1 MKVLLRSD
9 VDGLG
14 KTGSIVNVARGYARN
29 FLVPQGL
36 AVIATEGMAAQAEV
50 MQQKRALQSAADKES
65 AQTLAASLSDC
76 AVTVSAKT
84 SDEGRLF
91 GSVGPAEISEAIV
104 TQIGAQI
111 EQRQIKVE
119 LIKDVGSHSFEIEI
133 HPEVSV
139 SGTVEVV
146 SEES

>member
-1 MKVLLRSD
+1 
-9 VDGLG
+9 
-14 KTGSIVNVARGYARN
+14 
-29 FLVPQGL
+29 
-36 AVIATEGMAAQAEV
+36 MAAQAEA

-65 AQTLAASLSDC
+65 AETLAASLSDC

-91 GSVGPAEISEAIV
+91 GSVGSAEISEAIV
-104 TQIGAQI
+104 TQLGAQI

>member
-14 KTGSIVNVARGYARN
+14 KTGTIVNVARGYARN

-36 AVIATEGMAAQAEV
+36 AVVATEGMAAQAEV
-50 MQQKRALQSAADKES
+50 MQKKRALQTAADKES
-65 AQTLAASLSDC
+65 AEALAESLSEC
-76 AVTVSAKT
+76 VVNVSAKS

-91 GSVGPAEISEAIV
+91 GSVGASEISDAV
-104 TQIGAQI
+104 LTQLGTQID
-111 EQRQIKVE
+111 QRQIKVE
-119 LIKDVGSHSFEIEI
+119 LIKDLGSHSFTIDL
-133 HPEVSV
+133 HSEVSI

-146 SEES
+146 AEES

>member
-36 AVIATEGMAAQAEV
+36 AVIATEGMAAQAEA
-50 MQQKRALQSAADKES
+50 MQQKRALQSAADKVS
-65 AQTLAASLSDC
+65 AETLAASLSDC

>member
-65 AQTLAASLSDC
+65 AETLAASLSDC

-91 GSVGPAEISEAIV
+91 GSVGSAEISEAIV
-104 TQIGAQI
+104 TQTGAQI

>member
-36 AVIATEGMAAQAEV
+36 AVIATEGMAAQAEA

-65 AQTLAASLSDC
+65 AETLAASLSDC

>member
-14 KTGSIVNVARGYARN
+14 KTGTIVNVARGYARN

-36 AVIATEGMAAQAEV
+36 AFIATEGMAAQAEV
-50 MQQKRALQSAADKES
+50 MQKKRALQTAADKES
-65 AQTLAASLSDC
+65 AEALAESLSEC
-76 AVTVSAKT
+76 VVNVSAKS

-91 GSVGPAEISEAIV
+91 GSVGASEISNAV
-104 TQIGAQI
+104 SAQLGTQIDQGK
-111 EQRQIKVE
+111 IKVE
-119 LIKDVGSHSFEIEI
+119 LIKDLGSHSFTIEL

-146 SEES
+146 AEES

>member
-36 AVIATEGMAAQAEV
+36 AVIATEGMAAQAEA

-65 AQTLAASLSDC
+65 AETLAASLSDC

-104 TQIGAQI
+104 TQTGAQI

>member
-91 GSVGPAEISEAIV
+91 GSVGSAEISEAIV

>member
-65 AQTLAASLSDC
+65 AETLAASLSDC

-91 GSVGPAEISEAIV
+91 GSVGSAEISEAIV
-104 TQIGAQI
+104 TQLGAQI

>member
-14 KTGSIVNVARGYARN
+14 KTGTIVNVARGYARN

-50 MQQKRALQSAADKES
+50 MQKKRALRTAADKES
-65 AQTLAASLSDC
+65 AEALAGSLSEC
-76 AVTVSAKT
+76 VVNVSAKS

-91 GSVGPAEISEAIV
+91 GSVGASEISNAV
-104 TQIGAQI
+104 SAQLGTQIDQ
-111 EQRQIKVE
+111 QQIKVE
-119 LIKDVGSHSFEIEI
+119 LIKDLGSHSFTIEL
-133 HPEVSV
+133 HSEVSV

-146 SEES
+146 AEES

>member
-65 AQTLAASLSDC
+65 AETLAASLSDC

>member
-1 MKVLLRSD
+1 MKGLLRSD

-65 AQTLAASLSDC
+65 AETLAASLSDC

-91 GSVGPAEISEAIV
+91 GSVGSAEISEAIV
-104 TQIGAQI
+104 TQLGAQI

>member
-14 KTGSIVNVARGYARN
+14 KTGTIVNVARGYARN

-36 AVIATEGMAAQAEV
+36 AVVATEGMAAQAEV
-50 MQQKRALQSAADKES
+50 MQKKRALQTAADKES
-65 AQTLAASLSDC
+65 AEALAESLSEC
-76 AVTVSAKT
+76 VVNVSAKS

-91 GSVGPAEISEAIV
+91 GSVGASEISNAVSIQLG
-104 TQIGAQI
+104 TQI
-111 EQRQIKVE
+111 EQQQIKVD
-119 LIKDVGSHSFEIEI
+119 LIKDLGSHSFTIEL
-133 HPEVSV
+133 HSEVSV

-146 SEES
+146 AEES

>member
-14 KTGSIVNVARGYARN
+14 KTGTIVNVARGYARN

-36 AVIATEGMAAQAEV
+36 AVVATEGMAAQAEV
-50 MQQKRALQSAADKES
+50 MQKKRALRTAADKES
-65 AQTLAASLSDC
+65 AEALAESLSEC
-76 AVTVSAKT
+76 VVNVSAKS

-91 GSVGPAEISEAIV
+91 GSVGASEISDAV
-104 TQIGAQI
+104 LTQLGTQID
-111 EQRQIKVE
+111 QRQIKVE
-119 LIKDVGSHSFEIEI
+119 LIKDLGSHSFTIDL
-133 HPEVSV
+133 HSEVSI

-146 SEES
+146 AEES

>member
-14 KTGSIVNVARGYARN
+14 KTGTIVNVARGYARN

-36 AVIATEGMAAQAEV
+36 AVVATEGMAAQAEA
-50 MQQKRALQSAADKES
+50 MQKKRALQTAADKES
-65 AQTLAASLSDC
+65 AEALAAILSEC
-76 AVTVSAKT
+76 VVSVSAKS

-91 GSVGPAEISEAIV
+91 GSVGATEISDAV
-104 TQIGAQI
+104 SSQLGAQI
-111 EQRQIKVE
+111 DQRQIKVE
-119 LIKDVGSHSFEIEI
+119 LIKDVGSHSFIIEL
-133 HPEVSV
+133 HSEVSV

>member
-65 AQTLAASLSDC
+65 AETLAASLSDC

-91 GSVGPAEISEAIV
+91 GSVGSAEISEAIV

>member
-14 KTGSIVNVARGYARN
+14 KTGTIVNVARGYARN

-36 AVIATEGMAAQAEV
+36 AVVATEGMAAQAEV
-50 MQQKRALQSAADKES
+50 MQKKRALRTAADKES
-65 AQTLAASLSDC
+65 AEALAESLSEC
-76 AVTVSAKT
+76 VVNVSAKS

-91 GSVGPAEISEAIV
+91 GSVGASEISDAV
-104 TQIGAQI
+104 SPQLGTQID
-111 EQRQIKVE
+111 QRQIIVE
-119 LIKDVGSHSFEIEI
+119 LIKDLGSHSFTIDL
-133 HPEVSV
+133 HSEVSI

-146 SEES
+146 AEES